1 MANAADALRK
11 LTSGQTLTNA
21 ERKLLNMS
29 PAAPTST
36 GTPFG
41 QAGSKS
47 ALQPTVT
54 IGGAPAGYAPAV
66 TQQPTVTIGGA
77 PAGYAPT
84 TTPNYITGAGVQGSP
99 AYVAPTTPN
108 YITGEGV
115 PGVQA
120 PARKTKNS
128 SDTPTETGYT
138 TGQNGELL
146 FNGKPF
152 TGTFS
157 GIPFVNGF
165 NQNDYDET
173 GKARTK
179 VVPGSTGLELG
190 STRTLAKDTFKNTLA
205 LYFGTKE
212 MSQPWADALYSSVS
226 GFYNTGATVDE
237 ALNLS
242 LQEVR
247 TNPVLKPFTDRF
259 AGVYTL
265 TDRLRSGEAI
275 EVPTIAEFFKSEAAA
290 GDVLRRAGMGELA
303 TQKFLGNVLGL
314 GKSVLDITN
323 LINQTFNSI
332 DNAPE
337 ALRKDIDSILK
348 LGVSRVDIAKALL
361 TGKEG
366 ADELNK
372 KIAGVST
379 FSAAKSQGVAVDMG
393 TAADIAAS
401 GYDYGKS
408 LTGFKNVK
416 RLERGQM
423 LGRMSGIDFTQEDA
437 IASTFKS
444 SAAAD
449 EEIRRI
455 EEEERNRF
463 SARSGRLASQNRSR
477 DF

>member
-1 MANAADALRK
+1 MAIDDSDERMRRRLTPNA
-11 LTSGQTLTNA
+11 
-21 ERKLLNMS
+21 
-29 PAAPTST
+29 PAST

-77 PAGYAPT
+77 LAGYAPT
-84 TTPNYITGAGVQGSP
+84 TTPNYITGAGVKGSP

-115 PGVQA
+115 PGVEA
-120 PARKTKNS
+120 PAGKAKDGSTPKPE
-128 SDTPTETGYT
+128 DTPADTPGETGYT

-152 TGTFS
+152 TGTFN

-179 VVPGSTGLELG
+179 VVPGSTGLELD

-212 MSQPWADALYSSVS
+212 MSQPWADALYRSVS

-259 AGVYTL
+259 AGVYAL

-290 GDVLRRAGMGELA
+290 GDVLRQAGMGELA

-323 LINQTFNSI
+323 LINETFNSI

-366 ADELNK
+366 AVELNK
-372 KIAGVST
+372 KIAGIST

-408 LTGFKNVK
+408 LTGFGNVK
-416 RLERGQM
+416 RLERGQT

-437 IASTFKS
+437 IASTFRS

-463 SARSGRLASQNRSR
+463 AARSGRLASQSR
-477 DF
+477 AQGLI

>member
-1 MANAADALRK
+1 MAINDIDDSDERMRRRLTPASTPKPTPSNFTYGANAAP
-11 LTSGQTLTNA
+11 TFTQ
-21 ERKLLNMS
+21 
-29 PAAPTST
+29 AASL
-36 GTPFG
+36 
-41 QAGSKS
+41 A
-47 ALQPTVT
+47 PTVT
-54 IGGAPAGYAPAV
+54 IGGAPAGYKPAA
-66 TQQPTVTIGGA
+66 TFGPSVTIGGA
-77 PAGYAPT
+77 PAGYSST
-84 TTPNYITGAGVQGSP
+84 VTPNYITGAGITDTTSP
-99 AYVAPTTPN
+99 TVKKEGTATPAPKP
-108 YITGEGV
+108 EDEPV
-115 PGVQA
+115 
-120 PARKTKNS
+120 
-128 SDTPTETGYT
+128 DTPKETGYT

-152 TGTFS
+152 TGTFN

-173 GKARTK
+173 GKPRTK

-226 GFYNTGATVDE
+226 GFYNTGSTIDE

-242 LQEVR
+242 LQETR

-259 AGVYTL
+259 AGVYAL
-265 TDRLRSGEAI
+265 QDRLAGGEAI
-275 EVPTIAEFFKSEAAA
+275 EVPTIAEFFKSEVAA
-290 GDVLRRAGMGELA
+290 GDILRQAGMGELA

-314 GKSVLDITN
+314 GKSVLDITT
-323 LINQTFNSI
+323 LINETFSAI

-366 ADELNK
+366 AAELNK
-372 KIAGVST
+372 KIAGIST

-408 LTGFKNVK
+408 LTGFGTVK
-416 RLERGQM
+416 RLERGQA

-463 SARSGRLASQNRSR
+463 AARSGRLLSQSR
-477 DF
+477 AQGLI